1 MLRLH
6 ISSTP
11 TWNGLQ
17 VTPFATSLPTPTGN
31 ENATN
36 DSEFVRSPPR
46 GGTSEVPQSARQLV
60 QKQGTAKRRELSVGK
75 EAEGLTE
82 QELLIC

>member
-6 ISSTP
+6 ISSIP

-36 DSEFVRSPPR
+36 DSEFERSPPR
-46 GGTSEVPQSARQLV
+46 SGTSEVPQSARQLV
-60 QKQGTAKRRELSVGK
+60 QKQGTAKRREFRLGRKRKAQLSRNF
-75 EAEGLTE
+75 
-82 QELLIC
+82 